1 MCNTITSSELAAILG
16 LSPNTI
22 HSALIRRPD
31 RLPPPIRIP
40 GANRLIWRRSDV
52 DAWID
57 AFQSQPAN
65 LRRGRPLKV
74 AIEAGGA
81 S

>member
-22 HSALIRRPD
+22 HSALVRRPD

-40 GANRLIWRRSDV
+40 GSNRLIWRRKDV
-52 DAWID
+52 DTWID

-65 LRRGRPLKV
+65 PIRGRPLKV
-74 AIEAGGA
+74 AVEAGGR